1 VAITKPLRAFIAE
14 FDGALIN
21 EEYNS
26 QRYCIRLIFTRKLV
40 NRPGQA
46 DRVVEFVAPNSESAK
61 AISNEYWVTKEVE
74 KPKFRPTDVVRAV
87 QAAGF
92 RRFRVAPEH
101 LGMWKSEDAKN
112 PSKGYG
118 VAVQGAWYSVIRHLL
133 RPADGATS
141 AVDGYGAGIVAVR
154 WRFTCI

>member
-118 VAVQGAWYSVIRHLL
+118 VAVQGAWYWYRSW
-133 RPADGATS
+133 
-141 AVDGYGAGIVAVR
+141 VDRCIDLCNAAGDKYR
-154 WRFTCI
+154 